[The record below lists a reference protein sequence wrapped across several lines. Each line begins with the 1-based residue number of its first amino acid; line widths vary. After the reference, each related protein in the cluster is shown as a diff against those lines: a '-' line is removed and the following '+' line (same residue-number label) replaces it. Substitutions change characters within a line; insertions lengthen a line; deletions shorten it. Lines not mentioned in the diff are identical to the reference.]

1 MENFFV
7 FILIFGLTL
16 HFELLSLAVQLSYFS
31 DQKQKAKLVETG
43 KQNTSKFKFQILAT
57 HARWN
62 QFSILCKKRNIFFVW
77 EHQQNTFVTLSGF
90 WLLKGMGV
98 RGGEGGVEITVKN
111 R

>member
-1 MENFFV
+1 M
-7 FILIFGLTL
+7 
-16 HFELLSLAVQLSYFS
+16 
-31 DQKQKAKLVETG
+31 ETG

-98 RGGEGGVEITVKN
+98 RGGRGVLRSQSKIDRGFVTFLTLSI
-111 R
+111 